1 MSNLRALTPRQ
12 EIRRQKILSAARKLV
27 ASQGYEG
34 MVMSDLAEVA
44 EVSPTTLYN
53 LFNTKDE
60 LLLAALRGL
69 IVKNYE
75 KVEKLSQDSGWK
87 YLLKVAENGAWLRSS
102 EPEFGVAITDA
113 LLRAKPGDP
122 LTKLLFESVREDFL
136 RSLKEMKSKREL
148 RDEVDLPHLATI
160 MVGNY
165 WSTFILLNKGIERN
179 KQLAVSTKINM
190 LSLLSASSQ
199 GEAKQQMEDWLSQI
213 WSARL
218 EEIKHD

>member
-12 EIRRQKILSAARKLV
+12 ESRRQKIWSAARKLV

-60 LLLAALRGL
+60 LLLEALRGL

-75 KVEKLSQDSGWK
+75 KVEKLSEDSGWK
-87 YLLKVAENGAWLRSS
+87 YLVKVAENGAWLRSS

-148 RDEVDLPHLATI
+148 REEVDLSHLSTI

-179 KQLAVSTKINM
+179 KQLAISTKINM

-199 GEAKQQMEDWLSQI
+199 GEAKQQMESWLSQI

>member
-60 LLLAALRGL
+60 LLLEALRGL
-69 IVKNYE
+69 IIKNYE
-75 KVEKLSQDSGWK
+75 KIEKLSEDSGWK

>member
-12 EIRRQKILSAARKLV
+12 ETRRQKILSAARKLV

-60 LLLAALRGL
+60 LLLEALRGL

-75 KVEKLSQDSGWK
+75 KVEKLSEDSGWK
-87 YLLKVAENGAWLRSS
+87 YLVKVAENGAWLRSS

-148 RDEVDLPHLATI
+148 REEVDLSHLATI

-179 KQLAVSTKINM
+179 KQLAISTKINM

-199 GEAKQQMEDWLSQI
+199 GEAKQQMESWLSQI